1 MIDFDIALESVLTNG
16 DEWQC
21 WRALRLSGDSL
32 PPMPHVSGQD
42 DDGSF
47 SGAGGTPSAGA
58 TGEGL
63 CLLLLL
69 ELGTTPAAV
78 IAADWLEDRRT
89 PAEAWLE
96 RPEDVPGEVIVTGGG
111 RVWATASATCA
122 LLAAGRDPGRRP
134 LDLLR
139 GEADLQGGF
148 TGGAYPTFAA
158 AAAFWIA
165 EGPKTEMS
173 EWGLRWSRE
182 TAETWWGPWEWVT
195 ALTFWGA
202 ARVPSEHPSVDQ
214 FLDELRDAGK
224 GSGWPED
231 VELTLRALEMMSFFE

>member
-1 MIDFDIALESVLTNG
+1 VIEFDDALETVLANG

-32 PPMPHVSGQD
+32 PQMPRVPDQNAEG
-42 DDGSF
+42 GF
-47 SGAGGTPSAGA
+47 SGFRGTPSAGA
-58 TGEGL
+58 TGWGL

-69 ELGTTPAAV
+69 ELGDAPAAIV
-78 IAADWLEDRRT
+78 AADWLENRRT
-89 PAEAWLE
+89 PAGAWIEA
-96 RPEDVPGEVIVTGGG
+96 PEEVPGEEIVPGGG

-158 AAAFWIA
+158 AGAFWIA

-182 TAETWWGPWEWVT
+182 ATEAWWGPWEWVT

-202 ARVPSEHPSVDQ
+202 ARVPSEHPSVDR
-214 FLDELRDAGK
+214 FLDELRDAGER
-224 GSGWPED
+224 SGWPED
-231 VELTLRALEMMSFFE
+231 VELTLRSLELMNFFD